1 MMLIVLVPLL
11 CAQLVVECRLT
22 VDSSNNIET
31 NLAAEPDS
39 IHSLYRSLF
48 HMGTNSNNKK
58 EEKLVEGK
66 VVEKHI
72 EIVNRISIPESEG
85 IRLLISVTS
94 MLWDTAWKG
103 FFHGFLPKVERV
115 RRETRETASSSSW
128 LVSELMEWLLDALGA
143 LMGKGGCRDM
153 VACRTGRLL
162 QDKLPGSQVLAMLGE
177 SLVPKPARHF
187 FNVVRRRLME
197 QSGRGE
203 DSCSSTYT
211 CSLAGYG
218 EEDDINQF
226 EMSSINPR

>member
-1 MMLIVLVPLL
+1 MMRIVLAPLL

-48 HMGTNSNNKK
+48 HMGTNNNNKK

-94 MLWDTAWKG
+94 MLWDTAWKVNK
-103 FFHGFLPKVERV
+103 LL
-115 RRETRETASSSSW
+115 S
-128 LVSELMEWLLDALGA
+128 LLELNFGTILQCTCGLKE
-143 LMGKGGCRDM
+143 GC
-153 VACRTGRLL
+153 T
-162 QDKLPGSQVLAMLGE
+162 
-177 SLVPKPARHF
+177 
-187 FNVVRRRLME
+187 
-197 QSGRGE
+197 
-203 DSCSSTYT
+203 
-211 CSLAGYG
+211 
-218 EEDDINQF
+218 
-226 EMSSINPR
+226 

>member
-1 MMLIVLVPLL
+1 MMHILLAPLL

-48 HMGTNSNNKK
+48 HMGTNNNNNK

-94 MLWDTAWKG
+94 MLWDTAWKVKK
-103 FFHGFLPKVERV
+103 LL
-115 RRETRETASSSSW
+115 S
-128 LVSELMEWLLDALGA
+128 LLELNFGTILQCTCGLKE
-143 LMGKGGCRDM
+143 GC
-153 VACRTGRLL
+153 T
-162 QDKLPGSQVLAMLGE
+162 
-177 SLVPKPARHF
+177 
-187 FNVVRRRLME
+187 
-197 QSGRGE
+197 
-203 DSCSSTYT
+203 
-211 CSLAGYG
+211 
-218 EEDDINQF
+218 
-226 EMSSINPR
+226 